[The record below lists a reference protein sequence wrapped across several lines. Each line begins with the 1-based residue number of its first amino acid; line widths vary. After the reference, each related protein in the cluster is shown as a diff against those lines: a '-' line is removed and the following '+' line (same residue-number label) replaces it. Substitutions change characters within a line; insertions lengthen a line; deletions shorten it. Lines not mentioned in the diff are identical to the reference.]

1 VRLSYIRFLL
11 QHLSVDAWNPS
22 TARDLAVPTALG
34 KKNCDQ
40 EKAYQDR
47 CSSPFFAIHH
57 GAPALGPSPAWRA
70 AANRRHPREFVSQLS
85 SRTATPTKSLIIFS
99 SLQSVGKPNCA
110 GCALWSLFFRC
121 PLRRLQCPL
130 RQATSNAVPYRGF
143 ATFQTY
149 RGMRKRIL
157 RCRLPNRGARVG
169 TLLARSTILPD
180 RRLTERRPVESR
192 GFSLRITGTLL

>member
-1 VRLSYIRFLL
+1 MSRNRRLGFISRSLEAVRLSYIRFLL

-22 TARDLAVPTALG
+22 TARDLAVPAALG

-85 SRTATPTKSLIIFS
+85 SRTATPTKSLIIFF
-99 SLQSVGKPNCA
+99 LLATRRKTQ
-110 GCALWSLFFRC
+110 
-121 PLRRLQCPL
+121 LRRVRALVTVFSMSASAFAMPAPAGHIE
-130 RQATSNAVPYRGF
+130 RGPVPRFRDIPDVSRNAEANPQVPSTEQGSQSWDV
-143 ATFQTY
+143 TGQ
-149 RGMRKRIL
+149 IND
-157 RCRLPNRGARVG
+157 P
-169 TLLARSTILPD
+169 ARS
-180 RRLTERRPVESR
+180 EAH
-192 GFSLRITGTLL
+192 

>member
-110 GCALWSLFFRC
+110 GCALWSLFFSMSASAFAMPAPAGHVERG
-121 PLRRLQCPL
+121 PVPRFRDIPDVS
-130 RQATSNAVPYRGF
+130 RNAEANPQVPSTEQGSQSWDV
-143 ATFQTY
+143 TGQ
-149 RGMRKRIL
+149 IND
-157 RCRLPNRGARVG
+157 P
-169 TLLARSTILPD
+169 ARS
-180 RRLTERRPVESR
+180 EAH
-192 GFSLRITGTLL
+192 